1 MDEVIAG
8 MAETARGEEEG
19 LSRAELQIEHEKL
32 KLERERIL
40 LERERLENTRARV
53 RNESSMLGPD
63 GRTAFS
69 LSTVALVSII
79 CLLVGGMLGALTS
92 TVRRDYRLQKVMRTL
107 AESTPGEE
115 GLAAADGDTN
125 VTAQAG
131 SGLPPWLRTMKP
143 KSAYS
148 EISLVV
154 IH

>member
-1 MDEVIAG
+1 MSEIIPES
-8 MAETARGEEEG
+8 AEGVRVEEEG
-19 LSRAELQIEHEKL
+19 FSRAELQIEHEKL

-40 LERERLENTRARV
+40 LERERLEDARARV
-53 RNESSMLGPD
+53 RSESSILGPG

-107 AESTPGEE
+107 AENTPAEE
-115 GLAAADGDTN
+115 GVASETN
-125 VTAQAG
+125 EASQAS
-131 SGLPPWLRTMKP
+131 SGLPPWLRSMKP